1 MSESRPPT
9 PDGERELVARGPL
22 TLFDG
27 QDLPRLQPVLHR
39 TWAMPMKWTFEVKPL
54 RECSCAICG
63 STRHSWIRSLVIR
76 HLSRANG
83 RMTWSLT
90 ALRCFTWR
98 LTDFLEKMLSDHGP
112 SRFDGV
118 VFEYLPTA

>member
-1 MSESRPPT
+1 MFESRPPT

-54 RECSCAICG
+54 RDVLMRYMRQPDMA
-63 STRHSWIRSLVIR
+63 RSVRWSYVACL
-76 HLSRANG
+76 A
-83 RMTWSLT
+83 RM
-90 ALRCFTWR
+90 A
-98 LTDFLEKMLSDHGP
+98 E
-112 SRFDGV
+112 
-118 VFEYLPTA
+118 